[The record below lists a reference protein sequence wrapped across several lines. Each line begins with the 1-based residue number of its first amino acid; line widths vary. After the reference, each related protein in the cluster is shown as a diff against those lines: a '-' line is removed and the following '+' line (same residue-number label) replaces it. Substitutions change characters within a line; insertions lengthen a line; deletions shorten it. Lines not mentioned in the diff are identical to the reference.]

1 MHDKFLFYLLS
12 LRFLPPQVFLKF
24 PKHQNLLYILAL
36 QKKLLRDFV
45 QPNYKSHLVLLLEL
59 LALGL
64 LIGIEASLVMVRLV
78 HGGRVV
84 NRRELLGTLV
94 EERVHDVG

>member
-1 MHDKFLFYLLS
+1 MLGGNLELVVVVVINNGALLAWGNV
-12 LRFLPPQVFLKF
+12 RGGCG
-24 PKHQNLLYILAL
+24 
-36 QKKLLRDFV
+36 R
-45 QPNYKSHLVLLLEL
+45 LVLLLEL

-94 EERVHDVG
+94 EEGVHDVG